1 MAEPLLSVRLRQPLR
16 DLDEIPENDEDHH
29 PSMDESS
36 LLFLFLFIII
46 MIIVLN
52 KFYFVLKKVEED
64 SKYKNFFQVK
74 F

>member
-36 LLFLFLFIII
+36 LFFVFVFFKILIETNFILF
-46 MIIVLN
+46 
-52 KFYFVLKKVEED
+52 
-64 SKYKNFFQVK
+64 
-74 F
+74 